1 MKISLLLAKP
11 DSQADATVPPSGAT
25 GYLTGA
31 AATAM
36 AFLAVCA
43 LALALAANR
52 TAERWS
58 LLLAG
63 SATLELN
70 GPTAKEDAARAVT
83 ILRQTEGIT
92 SAETMSADAT
102 ASLLAPWIGE
112 TDILGALNLPVLIAV
127 REAPALDR
135 SALENRLE
143 GELPGALYHRHT
155 EWRARIQDAATQ
167 IRGLATAVVA
177 IALAVM
183 GIVVTIAARASLAMH
198 VRVIETLRLLGA
210 TDTYIARAFV
220 RRMTLR
226 TFTGALV
233 GTAIGI
239 GLILALDFGG
249 GPQAAGTLRPT
260 GLAGW
265 LALLAISPAAT
276 VIAFLATRAAAF
288 RVLARIR

>member
-1 MKISLLLAKP
+1 MKIDLRLLRREP
-11 DSQADATVPPSGAT
+11 TADATVPPSGAT

-58 LLLAG
+58 VLLAG
-63 SATLELN
+63 SATLELS
-70 GPTAKEDAARAVT
+70 GPTATEDARRAVT
-83 ILRQTEGIT
+83 ILRQTEGIA
-92 SAETMSADAT
+92 SAEALTPEAT
-102 ASLLAPWIGE
+102 AGLLEPWIGE
-112 TDILGALNLPVLIAV
+112 AELLEALDLPVLIAV
-127 REAPALDR
+127 EETPTLDRAALD
-135 SALENRLE
+135 NRLK

-155 EWRARIQDAATQ
+155 DWRARIEDATTQ
-167 IRGLATAVVA
+167 IRGLATAVLA
-177 IALAVM
+177 IALTVM

-210 TDTYIARAFV
+210 TDAYIARAFV

-226 TFTGALV
+226 TLSGALV
-233 GTAIGI
+233 GTAVGI
-239 GLILALDFGG
+239 ALVLALDFGG
-249 GPQAAGTLRPT
+249 GPQGAGTLRPT
-260 GLAGW
+260 GAAGW
-265 LALLAISPAAT
+265 IALLAIPPAAA
-276 VIAFLATRAAAF
+276 VIAFAATRAAAF

>member
-1 MKISLLLAKP
+1 MKIAVPRLKP
-11 DSQADATVPPSGAT
+11 ERGADATVPPSGAT

-58 LLLAG
+58 VLLAG
-63 SATLELN
+63 SATLELS
-70 GPTAKEDAARAVT
+70 GPTADDDAPRALA
-83 ILRQTEGIT
+83 ILSQTEGIAG
-92 SAETMSADAT
+92 AEALTPQAT
-102 ASLLAPWIGE
+102 VGLLAPWIGE
-112 TDILGALNLPVLIAV
+112 AELLGALDLPLLIAV
-127 REAPALDR
+127 EETPELDRTALD
-135 SALENRLE
+135 NRLE
-143 GELPGALYHRHT
+143 GELPGARYHRHT
-155 EWRARIQDAATQ
+155 DWRAGIQDAATQ
-167 IRGLATAVVA
+167 VRGLATVVLA

-210 TDTYIARAFV
+210 TDAYIARAFV

-226 TFTGALV
+226 TLSGAVV
-233 GTAIGI
+233 GTAVGI
-239 GLILALDFGG
+239 GLVLALDFGG
-249 GPQAAGTLRPT
+249 GPQAVGTLRPA
-260 GLAGW
+260 GAAGW
-265 LALLAISPAAT
+265 IALLAIPPAAT
-276 VIAFLATRAAAF
+276 LIAFAATRAAAF

>member
-1 MKISLLLAKP
+1 VKIALRPFARERT
-11 DSQADATVPPSGAT
+11 ADATVPPSGAT

-36 AFLAVCA
+36 AFLAICA

-58 LLLAG
+58 MLLAG
-63 SATLELN
+63 SATLELT
-70 GPTAKEDAARAVT
+70 GPNADEDARRALV
-83 ILRQTEGIT
+83 ILRQTEGIA
-92 SAETMSADAT
+92 SAKALSPEVTV
-102 ASLLAPWIGE
+102 SLLTPW
-112 TDILGALNLPVLIAV
+112 LGDAEMLKTLDLPALIAI
-127 REAPALDR
+127 EETPALDR
-135 SALENRLE
+135 ATLDRRLE
-143 GELPGALYHRHT
+143 GELPGAVYHRHT
-155 EWRARIQDAATQ
+155 DWRARIRDAATQ

-177 IALAVM
+177 IALGVM

-210 TDTYIARAFV
+210 TDIYIARAFV

-226 TFTGALV
+226 ALSGALL
-233 GTAIGI
+233 GAAAGL

-249 GPQAAGTLRPT
+249 GPQAAGSLRPA
-260 GLAGW
+260 GVAGW
-265 LALLAISPAAT
+265 TALFAIPPAAT
-276 VIAFLATRAAAF
+276 LIAFAATRAAVF